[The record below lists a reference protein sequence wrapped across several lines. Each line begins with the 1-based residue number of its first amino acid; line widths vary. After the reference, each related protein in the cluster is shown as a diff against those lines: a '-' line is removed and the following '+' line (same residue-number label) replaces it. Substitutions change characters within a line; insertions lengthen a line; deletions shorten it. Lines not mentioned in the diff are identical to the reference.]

1 MNIILLVLLSAFIS
15 ANIILIE
22 QKILLPNIG
31 YKEFFCVKTIVLF
44 ILVLLYIFSNR
55 KIYKNIEQINYKN
68 NNLLILFD
76 ALLTIINIGIW
87 YYLLNNNEA
96 HNVVGK
102 INPLTI
108 SLVVILSYVFYD
120 AKITR
125 NEMIGILFVLVGI
138 IFINRK

>member
-1 MNIILLVLLSAFIS
+1 MGN
-15 ANIILIE
+15 
-22 QKILLPNIG
+22 
-31 YKEFFCVKTIVLF
+31 KEFFCVKTIVLF

-76 ALLTIINIGIW
+76 ALLTIVNIGIW

-96 HNVVGK
+96 HNVVGT

>member
-15 ANIILIE
+15 ANLILIE
-22 QKILLPNIG
+22 QKILLPNMG
-31 YKEFFCVKTIVLF
+31 NKEFFCVKTIVLF

-76 ALLTIINIGIW
+76 ALLTIVNIVIW

-96 HNVVGK
+96 HNVVGT